1 MTPVS
6 YTHLDVYKRQL
17 LTMAEEAQFHYNG
30 NKMVKAVMS
39 FMMYIIEVV
48 WLGNHINGGATYL
61 SYVTGM
67 DLTTSKLVAV
77 LAFGIY
83 VIIGGYL
90 AVVWTDLDVYKRQAL
105 RRPTRILCW
114 PAPA

>member
-1 MTPVS
+1 
-6 YTHLDVYKRQL
+6 
-17 LTMAEEAQFHYNG
+17 MAGEPYQWRGY
-30 NKMVKAVMS
+30 
-39 FMMYIIEVV
+39 
-48 WLGNHINGGATYL
+48 LL

-90 AVVWTDLDVYKRQAL
+90 AVVWTD
-105 RRPTRILCW
+105 
-114 PAPA
+114 